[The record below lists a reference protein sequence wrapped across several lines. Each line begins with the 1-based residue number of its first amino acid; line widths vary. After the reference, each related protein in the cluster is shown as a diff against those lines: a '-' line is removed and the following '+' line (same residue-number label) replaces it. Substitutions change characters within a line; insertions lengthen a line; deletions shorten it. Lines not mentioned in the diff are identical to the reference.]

1 MRGGVVSAGVVF
13 GIFCTPP
20 DWCWW
25 WIYPLWNFA
34 HTEKV
39 LGWWS
44 LKTGLF
50 TLNLL
55 PHHILASTVA
65 RFTPAVRCWY
75 ACPCWGGSV
84 LVVGSVGAGAY
95 LC

>member
-1 MRGGVVSAGVVF
+1 MNNLAGLVVVGMAG
-13 GIFCTPP
+13 
-20 DWCWW
+20 
-25 WIYPLWNFA
+25 A
-34 HTEKV
+34 
-39 LGWWS
+39 
-44 LKTGLF
+44 
-50 TLNLL
+50 
-55 PHHILASTVA
+55 VA